1 MPSLEPGPLAGR
13 ARPGERRKS
22 LLEVLR
28 GSDLPLDASEAGRR
42 VGLHRNSARAH
53 LDALVAVGLA
63 RRRVELRATRGRP
76 RVLYELATASAAV
89 PESSRGEMD
98 HGYLDLAQLLA
109 GQLTQLEDASRE
121 AVRAG
126 RRWAAAVDSSPL
138 CVGRM
143 GPIEAMR
150 TVAGLF
156 DKLGFGSELV
166 LDEKRIL
173 LHSCPFLEVAK
184 QARPVV
190 CGVHLGMLKAT
201 LERLEAPLEV
211 TGFHPLVEDDPP
223 LCVVSFAATVTRAR
237 TRSTESS

>member
-1 MPSLEPGPLAGR
+1 
-13 ARPGERRKS
+13 
-22 LLEVLR
+22 
-28 GSDLPLDASEAGRR
+28 
-42 VGLHRNSARAH
+42 
-53 LDALVAVGLA
+53 
-63 RRRVELRATRGRP
+63 
-76 RVLYELATASAAV
+76 
-89 PESSRGEMD
+89 
-98 HGYLDLAQLLA
+98 
-109 GQLTQLEDASRE
+109 
-121 AVRAG
+121 
-126 RRWAAAVDSSPL
+126 
-138 CVGRM
+138 M